1 MEWELSF
8 QAHCGVPGGV
18 GGNSCGLEGG
28 KRGQSSWEVGTTVI
42 SYPGRG
48 VGGGVSSGRTDK
60 IKGVTGKEVEFKF
73 GSFQRVTLSL
83 PHTYFSLWLCLLIL
97 FTSAQVL

>member
-1 MEWELSF
+1 MGWRVVREASPAGRWEQLSL
-8 QAHCGVPGGV
+8 VI
-18 GGNSCGLEGG
+18 LE
-28 KRGQSSWEVGTTVI
+28 EEL
-42 SYPGRG
+42 
-48 VGGGVSSGRTDK
+48 GGGVSSGRTDK